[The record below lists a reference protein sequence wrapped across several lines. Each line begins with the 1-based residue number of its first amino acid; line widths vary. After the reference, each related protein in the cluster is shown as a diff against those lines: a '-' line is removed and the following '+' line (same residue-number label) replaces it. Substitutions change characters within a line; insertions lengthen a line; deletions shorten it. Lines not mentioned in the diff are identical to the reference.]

1 MAEQQ
6 TANFTYSEKE
16 MSETIGE
23 TITPFAALDFI
34 RDNSEALAEA
44 KANVLY
50 LTEYRKSLKAMLM
63 GQSDA
68 KTESAKECYAYSNS
82 DYINYIKALS
92 VAVQEAERLRW
103 LMVAA
108 EAKIS
113 VWQTLQASARL
124 EMKAVR

>member
-1 MAEQQ
+1 M
-6 TANFTYSEKE
+6 
-16 MSETIGE
+16 MSE
-23 TITPFAALDFI
+23 ITPFAALDFI

-50 LTEYRKSLKAMLM
+50 LTEYRKSLKALLM
-63 GQSDA
+63 SQSDA
-68 KTESAKECYAYSNS
+68 KTESGKEVYAYGHS
-82 DYINYIKALS
+82 DYIAHIKALS

-113 VWQTLQASARL
+113 VWQTIQATARM
-124 EMKAVR
+124 EMKAIK

>member
-1 MAEQQ
+1 M
-6 TANFTYSEKE
+6 
-16 MSETIGE
+16 MSDM
-23 TITPFAALDFI
+23 TPFAALDFI

-50 LTEYRKSLKAMLM
+50 LTEYRKSLKALLM
-63 GQSDA
+63 SQSDA
-68 KTESAKECYAYSNS
+68 KTESAKECYAYSNC
-82 DYINYIKALS
+82 DYINHIKALS

-113 VWQTLQASARL
+113 VWQTIQATARM
-124 EMKAVR
+124 EMKAIK